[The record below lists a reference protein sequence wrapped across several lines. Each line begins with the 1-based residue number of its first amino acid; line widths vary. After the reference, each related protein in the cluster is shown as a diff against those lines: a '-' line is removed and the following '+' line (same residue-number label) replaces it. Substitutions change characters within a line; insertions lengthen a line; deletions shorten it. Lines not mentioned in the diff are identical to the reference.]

1 MLWKGRRES
10 TNVDDRRKMGGGKMV
25 AGGGILGVLVLA
37 VMYFLGDGN
46 LGDLG
51 NMLPGNPA
59 QQTTAMSES
68 EAAREDELA
77 SFVKVVLADTEDVW
91 DNLFAQQGH
100 VYQKPT
106 LVLFSGSTQSACGFA
121 SAASGP
127 FYCPGDNDIYIDL
140 SFADELRRRFN
151 APGEFALAYVV
162 AHEVG
167 HHIQNLLGKTDEM
180 QRLRQQLSET
190 EYNKHS
196 VRLEL
201 QADFLAG
208 VWAHHAHKMKD
219 ILVKEDIE
227 SALQAAAAIGDD
239 NLQRQATGTVQPE
252 KFTHG
257 TSEQRMRS
265 FMRGFETGDLS
276 QLESFYSTF

>member
-1 MLWKGRRES
+1 
-10 TNVDDRRKMGGGKMV
+10 RRKMGGGKMV

-91 DNLFAQQGH
+91 DTLFAQQGH

-106 LVLFSGSTQSACGFA
+106 LVLFSGSTQAACGFA
-121 SAASGP
+121 SAATGP

-140 SFADELRRRFN
+140 SFADEL
-151 APGEFALAYVV
+151 
-162 AHEVG
+162 
-167 HHIQNLLGKTDEM
+167 
-180 QRLRQQLSET
+180 QR
-190 EYNKHS
+190 
-196 VRLEL
+196 
-201 QADFLAG
+201 
-208 VWAHHAHKMKD
+208 
-219 ILVKEDIE
+219 
-227 SALQAAAAIGDD
+227 
-239 NLQRQATGTVQPE
+239 
-252 KFTHG
+252 
-257 TSEQRMRS
+257 
-265 FMRGFETGDLS
+265 
-276 QLESFYSTF
+276 